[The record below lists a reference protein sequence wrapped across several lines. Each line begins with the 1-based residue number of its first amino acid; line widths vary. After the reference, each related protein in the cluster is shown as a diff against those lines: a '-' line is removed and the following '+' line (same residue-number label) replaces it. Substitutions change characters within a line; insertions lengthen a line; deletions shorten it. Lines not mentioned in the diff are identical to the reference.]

1 MATLRADAVRNREL
15 LVDAAAEAFAERGL
29 DIPLEEIAV
38 RAGVGIATLY
48 RRFPTREDL
57 LAAVAERKLVA
68 YEEALEKAD
77 RKPDPWSAFAG
88 YVEGVC
94 ALQAAD
100 GPMADVFTMTF
111 PSAPE
116 FESRR
121 RALFQGYLR
130 LVERA
135 KSAGALREDFS
146 PQDLPMLLM
155 ANAGLLRGT
164 AEAAPTAWKRFVAYL
179 LDAFR
184 AGTGAGEG
192 LPAAPSPRQMQRAM
206 LRVTACRGRSSPDAR

>member
-1 MATLRADAVRNREL
+1 
-15 LVDAAAEAFAERGL
+15 
-29 DIPLEEIAV
+29 
-38 RAGVGIATLY
+38 
-48 RRFPTREDL
+48 
-57 LAAVAERKLVA
+57 VAERKLAA
-68 YEEALEKAD
+68 YEQALERAH
-77 RKPDPWSAFAG
+77 RNADPWSAFAG
-88 YVEGVC
+88 YVESVC

-111 PSAPE
+111 PDAPE

-135 KSAGALREDFS
+135 KAAGVLREDYS

-164 AEAAPTAWKRFVAYL
+164 AQAAPNAWKRFVAYL

-184 AGTGAGEG
+184 ARTAYADGTG

-206 LRVTACRGRSSPDAR
+206 QRLTACRGRSSPDAR